1 MIVMPIFDVSAARA
15 FDFKSNKGAFGH
27 LRSLE
32 IAGYTLDA
40 DVSVQTP
47 LTDANANAN
56 VVGIL
61 SGIAW
66 GSGHNPGITDPILLS
81 VEISLANAAKVR
93 EILHRPP
100 TEIQVTISFAV
111 YNYDHVEEKYFV
123 ACQGAADETALK
135 GHVRRLGNSIALE
148 IEEDATALP
157 QAGTKLFQLTAEL
170 EPAPITQMIA
180 LGTSATTKIV
190 KPWGVQTSDVQA
202 TAPEE
207 MAGTTA

>member
-1 MIVMPIFDVSAARA
+1 MPIFDVSAARA
-15 FDFKSNKGAFGH
+15 FDFKNNKGGLGH
-27 LRSLE
+27 VTSLE
-32 IAGYTLDA
+32 LAGSTLEA

-47 LTDANANAN
+47 VTETNAN

-81 VEISLANAAKVR
+81 MEISSTNAATIR
-93 EILHRPP
+93 NLLRQPP
-100 TEIQVTISFAV
+100 TEIQVAISFAV
-111 YNYDHVEEKYFV
+111 YSYDYTAEKYFV

-135 GHVRRLGNSIALE
+135 GHVHRVGNSLALE
-148 IEEDATALP
+148 IEQDATALP
-157 QAGTKLFQLTAEL
+157 QAGTQLFQLTAEL

-180 LGTSATTKIV
+180 LGTSSTTKIV
-190 KPWGVQTSDVQA
+190 KPWGVKTSDVQA

>member
-1 MIVMPIFDVSAARA
+1 MPIFDVSAARA
-15 FDFKSNKGAFGH
+15 FDFKNDKGALGH
-27 LRSLE
+27 LTSLE
-32 IAGYTLDA
+32 LAGHTLDT
-40 DVSVQTP
+40 DISIQTP
-47 LTDANANAN
+47 TTGANAN

-81 VEISLANAAKVR
+81 VEISSANAAMVR
-93 EILHRPP
+93 DLLHRTP
-100 TEIQVTISFAV
+100 TEIEVTISFAV

-148 IEEDATALP
+148 IEEEATALP
-157 QAGTKLFQLTAEL
+157 QAGSKLFQLTAEL

-180 LGTSATTKIV
+180 LGTSATAKIV

-202 TAPEE
+202 PAPEE